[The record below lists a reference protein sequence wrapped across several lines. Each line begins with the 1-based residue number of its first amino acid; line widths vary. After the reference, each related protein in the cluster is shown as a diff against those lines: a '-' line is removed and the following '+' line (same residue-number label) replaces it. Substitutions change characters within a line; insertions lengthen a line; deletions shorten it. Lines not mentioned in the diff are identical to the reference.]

1 MKLDSSLNTETNCTL
16 KETSFSIK
24 ASPIAF
30 DILSN
35 KLYSDP
41 ILAIVRELL
50 CNAYDSHVV
59 AGTTD
64 TPIDVIFPNNLENTF
79 TIRDYGTGLSKESIY
94 ELYTTFFGSNK
105 SNSNDLTGGFG
116 LGSKTPFAYT
126 TSFSVTSY
134 YNGVESRYL
143 VTKKDGYPTIYEIS
157 DTPTTEPNGLKVAIP
172 VSKDSYDNSK
182 FFTAFQNYIY
192 YIPEIKVNS
201 NAEYNRGIKVYQKDN
216 ITCYKTKYYYKDE
229 HKVFIKQGQN
239 VYDVIAH
246 KYLEYNNLNI
256 LSDINSYLDI
266 VIEVPIGTIGITPNR
281 EQLSVE
287 DKDYNTVYNILTK
300 CINTFTANFENFVE
314 VLVKSSVSGVQN
326 LITKFYTKKYLNGTA
341 LGLINTGG
349 NIYIRVPEQ
358 YQFDSYVLEDEED
371 GTVNINFYNRLFRC
385 NDKENII
392 LLASNKN
399 EKSNARKL
407 QNVIRNYSNELKD
420 KVFYIFYIENTIEAI
435 DRYNYY
441 TSNKTTP
448 LQVVRN
454 LYNYIWYMNN
464 IPNYSCNVSC
474 MSMSKFFRMYP
485 NSKAKRAKKK
495 DVDLSDIYINCG
507 IFKLFSNLGKVYTD
521 KDSFSIKYIQ
531 ETLIGNDNAI
541 LLFEDSGDTIE
552 SVGNYHRILYKI
564 LNLDGQYSKVIK
576 YFKDSYNMDC
586 TSKTINLV
594 AIAKSNKK
602 YFKDYPTMTVSQLKD
617 LVRSI
622 DFTITNKEC
631 SRASYNVYS
640 IPDVVDQFINKAV
653 PPKDLDLWLNSKFKK
668 KVDLVYSLRN
678 RYLNNYIND
687 GYYSIITDFIGE
699 DAKQIKKIPEIP
711 EGIRNGILRVYDH
724 IYAIHNPRLYR
735 KCRNT
740 LLKQLRSNYA
750 VF

>member
-59 AGTTD
+59 AGTID

-105 SNSNDLTGGFG
+105 SDSNDLTGGFG

-134 YNGVESRYL
+134 YNGVESKYL

-157 DTPTTEPNGLKVAIP
+157 DTPTTEPNGLKVVIP
-172 VSKDSYDNSK
+172 VSKDNYDTGK

-192 YIPEIKVNS
+192 YIPEINVNS
-201 NAEYNRGIKVYQKDN
+201 NAEYYKGIKVYQKDN
-216 ITCYKTKYYYKDE
+216 ITCYKTKYTYKNE
-229 HKVFIKQGQN
+229 CKVFIKQGQN
-239 VYDVIAH
+239 VYGVSTN
-246 KYLEYNNLNI
+246 KYIGYETLDI
-256 LSDINSYLDI
+256 FSDINRYLDV

-287 DKDYNTVYNILTK
+287 DKDFHTVANILTK
-300 CINTFTANFENFVE
+300 CINTFITNFEDLIE
-314 VLVKSSVSGVQN
+314 VLVKSSISGTQN
-326 LITKFYTKKYLNGTA
+326 LITKFYTKKYLNGTP
-341 LGLINTGG
+341 LGLISVSGD
-349 NIYIRVPEQ
+349 ICVRVPEQ
-358 YQFDSYVLEDEED
+358 YLFDSYILEDEED
-371 GTVNINFYNRLFRC
+371 GTVSSNFYYRVFHC

-392 LLASNKN
+392 ILANSRNVRT
-399 EKSNARKL
+399 NARKV

-420 KVFYIFYIENTIEAI
+420 KVFYIFYVDDTVNAI
-435 DRYNYY
+435 DKYNYY
-441 TSNKTTP
+441 ASTKTSA

-464 IPNYSCNVSC
+464 IPNYSCNVTC
-474 MSMSKFFRMYP
+474 MSMSKFFRKYP
-485 NSKAKRAKKK
+485 NNKAKRAKKK
-495 DVDLSDIYINCG
+495 EVDLEDVNIICSDFRFFNNFG
-507 IFKLFSNLGKVYTD
+507 KIFSG
-521 KDSFSIKYIQ
+521 KDSFCVKYIQ
-531 ETLIGNDNAI
+531 ETLATKDSAI
-541 LLFEDSGDTIE
+541 LLFEDDGETIE
-552 SVGNYHRILYKI
+552 NVGNYHRILHKV
-564 LNLDGQYSKVIK
+564 LNLDGQYSKVIE
-576 YFKDSYNMDC
+576 YFKDNYNMDC
-586 TSKTINLV
+586 TKKPINLIT
-594 AIAKSNKK
+594 IAKSNKK
-602 YFKDYPTMTVSQLKD
+602 YFKDYSTMTVSQLKD

-622 DFTITNKEC
+622 DFTVTNKTC
-631 SRASYNVYS
+631 SLESSKMYNFS
-640 IPDVVDQFINKAV
+640 ETINEFIERTV
-653 PPKDLDLWLNSKFKK
+653 PEKDTHIWLKSRFKK
-668 KVDLVYSLRN
+668 KLDLIRKLKD
-678 RYLNNYIND
+678 RYLNNYIESTYNSD
-687 GYYSIITDFIGE
+687 IIDFIGK
-699 DAKQIKKIPEIP
+699 DAKQVKNVPNIPEATCNSIHK
-711 EGIRNGILRVYDH
+711 VYNSICGVFNTKSYKKH
-724 IYAIHNPRLYR
+724 
-735 KCRNT
+735 RNT
-740 LLKQLRSNYA
+740 LLKQLRSNHA

>member
-79 TIRDYGTGLSKESIY
+79 TIRDYGTGLPKESIY

-134 YNGVESRYL
+134 YNRIESRYL

-157 DTPTTEPNGLKVAIP
+157 DTPTTESNGLKVVIP
-172 VSKDSYDNSK
+172 VSKDNYDNSK

-239 VYDVIAH
+239 VYDVIAN

-300 CINTFTANFENFVE
+300 CINTFTTNFEDFVE

-341 LGLINTGG
+341 LGLINTSG

-358 YQFDSYVLEDEED
+358 YQFDSYTLEDEED
-371 GTVNINFYNRLFRC
+371 GTVNSNFYNRLFHC
-385 NDKENII
+385 NNKENII

-407 QNVIRNYSNELKD
+407 QNIIRNYSNELKD
-420 KVFYIFYIENTIEAI
+420 KVFYIFYIENTVEAI

-441 TSNKTTP
+441 TSGKTTP

-464 IPNYSCNVSC
+464 IPNYNCNISC

-495 DVDLSDIYINCG
+495 DIDLSDIYINCG
-507 IFKLFSNLGKVYTD
+507 IFKLYNNLGKVYTD
-521 KDSFSIKYIQ
+521 KDSFSVKYIQ

-552 SVGNYHRILYKI
+552 NVGDYHRILYKI

-576 YFKDSYNMDC
+576 YFKDNYNMDC

-602 YFKDYPTMTVSQLKD
+602 YFKDYLTMTVSQLRN

-631 SRASYNVYS
+631 SMASYNVYNM
-640 IPDVVDQFINKAV
+640 PDVVDQFINKAV
-653 PPKDLDLWLNSKFKK
+653 PPKDSDLWLNSEFKK
-668 KVDLVYSLRN
+668 KIDLVRSLRD

-687 GYYSIITDFIGE
+687 GYNSIIMDFIGK

-750 VF
+750 IF